1 MRASVAALDADL
13 RSLGGPGLTV
23 VHGKPSIEVPRI
35 ARRVVPSGSTS
46 APTSLRT
53 AGAET
58 RRLRLLSLMMGWI

>member
-35 ARRVVPSGSTS
+35 ARRVGAERVH
-46 APTSLRT
+46 APTSPVRP
-53 AGAET
+53 AP
-58 RRLRLLSLMMGWI
+58 RRDG